1 MEMQTIGNRS
11 LDESFLG
18 KRIEYLAEFDMD
30 EAGTK
35 REIRW
40 CSGVIQKICDG
51 TWQIQ
56 GEMRGQCYKESKA
69 AKVFWDAIP
78 DAEMEAFSYSSI
90 ESFVAKKWN
99 GNCVGAWKL
108 DYTSKQYND
117 V

>member
-1 MEMQTIGNRS
+1 MRRVLREKFVGAV
-11 LDESFLG
+11 ESFKKYVTVHGRYKG
-18 KRIEYLAEFDMD
+18 K
-30 EAGTK
+30 
-35 REIRW
+35 
-40 CSGVIQKICDG
+40 
-51 TWQIQ
+51 
-56 GEMRGQCYKESKA
+56 MRGQCYKENKA